1 MQNSVSNLYGN
12 RLRVR
17 ACGIFIKDGEILL
30 INHKSLAESDFWA
43 PPGGGISFGEKA
55 ETCLAREFKEETGL
69 TINVGQFLFA
79 CEFIQSALHAIELF
93 FEVSASEGGLKIGID
108 PEMEANNQIIQDV
121 RFVSMA
127 EIKTMKI
134 NSLHG
139 LFQLVSNPE
148 EILGLRGYFKL

>member
-1 MQNSVSNLYGN
+1 MQNSISNLYGN

-30 INHKSLAESDFWA
+30 LNHKSLAETDFWA
-43 PPGGGISFGEKA
+43 PPGGGISLGEKA

-79 CEFIQSALHAIELF
+79 CEFIQSPLHAIELF
-93 FEVSASEGGLKIGID
+93 FEVFASGGDLIIGID
-108 PEMEANNQIIQDV
+108 PEMDANNQIIQDV
-121 RFVSMA
+121 KFVSTA
-127 EIKTMKI
+127 QIKTMKT

-139 LFQLVSNPE
+139 LFRLASKPE
-148 EILGLRGYFKL
+148 EIRSLRGYFKL